1 MPRRAPWQSPHCNLP
16 RMMMLSVVSAAES
29 FPEPKHKVLDQKLI
43 DPGKEKQN
51 NLPSKRL

>member
-1 MPRRAPWQSPHCNLP
+1 
-16 RMMMLSVVSAAES
+16 MMMLSVVSAAES

-43 DPGKEKQN
+43 DPGKEKPN